1 MKYVVI
7 ETVERTSYVIGKA
20 SDMHA
25 AREMMKEGFQKIF
38 WEKFPNEA
46 ASEQSLEEVYRANLD
61 ESEFEFDEETAF
73 VNGVRGYD
81 YDWKILDTSCEGVLE
96 KPLSI
101 MEMLD
106 CCDADLYVEGD
117 VVIDLSEL
125 IDHDLEG
132 ILDIMAERLTGSPLL
147 MDVNYSLV
155 DILDEN
161 SAVMRVRGDITDIL
175 ETDMDEAAFH
185 AVADK
190 LRTCLADDENDADD
204 LKALDDALDT
214 MSEIALSE
222 RYVVARIRHEE
233 KQKAGTEHVPSYAE
247 DVEQVNPKRYALLA
261 WNDEYLDLYMVPFVP
276 QNMTLEEAKEA
287 LAKRTKERLVE
298 LDIVKNN
305 EDAAALFAK
314 QAEAEYDDECDELH
328 VGEYEATIRYGGGF
342 EERIKI
348 VEQPQ

>member
-73 VNGVRGYD
+73 VNGIRGYD

-233 KQKAGTEHVPSYAE
+233 KQKAGTEHVPSYSE
-247 DVEQVNPKRYALLA
+247 DVEQVKQKRYALLA

-287 LAKRTKERLVE
+287 LAKRTVERLVE
-298 LDIVKNN
+298 LDIVKN
-305 EDAAALFAK
+305 EKDAAALFAK
-314 QAEAEYDDECDELH
+314 QAEAEYDDECDERH
-328 VGEYEATIRYGGGF
+328 VGKYEATIRYGGGF